1 MNLILNIESATDI
14 CSICLSDGEKILA
27 EQEIVNTQN
36 HASQITIL
44 ISKCFEIAKL
54 QLRDL
59 SAVAVSHGPGSYT
72 NLRVGAAT
80 AKGICYALNLPLIAV
95 DTLAALALAAGAN
108 ADEWVV
114 PMIDARRMEVY
125 CSVFDNYGKKIVP
138 NEPKVIDNQSF
149 NNFFETNQRLV
160 FCGNGAAKCERV
172 LTNVFSR
179 FRADVVCSARHLP
192 PLSNHAFLARQWQDL
207 AYYAPDYGKA
217 PNITVSTKNVLK
229 N

>member
-14 CSICLSDGEKILA
+14 CSICLSEGEKIVA
-27 EQEIVNTQN
+27 QQEILNTQN

-44 ISKCFEIAKL
+44 ISKCFEDAKL

-72 NLRVGAAT
+72 SLRVGAAT

-95 DTLAALALAAGAN
+95 DTLAALALSVGAN
-108 ADEWVV
+108 HDELVV

-125 CSVFDNYGKKIVP
+125 CSVFDTNGKKIMQ

-149 NNFFETNQRLV
+149 SNFFETHQKLV
-160 FCGNGAAKCERV
+160 FCGNGAAKCESI
-172 LTNVFSR
+172 LTNAFSR
-179 FRADVVCSARHLP
+179 FRTDVVCSARHLP
-192 PLSNHAFLARQWQDL
+192 PLSNRAFLAKQWQDL

-217 PNITVSTKNVLK
+217 PNITISNKNMLK